1 MSIRKKVE
9 ARILKR
15 LLALV
20 NDRSQ
25 PNLNALNDVAKEVRI
40 LQLNMKAF
48 GYDLARKMTAALP
61 PPSDT
66 AAEVVGLASKGC
78 TQRDIESGWLAHWM
92 RALEVPVVYHRKIW
106 ELAYVLQ
113 ALFEA
118 RHLAPGQRGLGF
130 GCGAEPIPSYLAS
143 QGVFVTATDFSEE
156 QAAESGWIETNQ
168 HLGSAAKP
176 FMPHLVSRDVFE
188 QFVTIDTVDMNAIP
202 DRLQG
207 YDFCW
212 SICALEHLGSI
223 EHGLRFIERSLDT
236 LRPGGTAVHTME
248 FNVEPNGPTVD
259 NWLTVLFQPKHL
271 EALAER
277 LRSAGHTVLPFDFDM
292 GADVMDNF
300 IDLPP
305 WDHALAPSERSWL
318 GEPLHLKLSID
329 GFVSTSFGM
338 IVRKA
343 A

>member
-1 MSIRKKVE
+1 MSIRKKLE

-25 PNLNALNDVAKEVRI
+25 PNLNALNDIAKEVRI

-48 GYDLARKMTAALP
+48 GYDLARKMASALP
-61 PPSDT
+61 PPVDT
-66 AAEVVGLASKGC
+66 SADLIGLASKGC
-78 TQRDIESGWLAHWM
+78 TQRDIESAWLAHWM
-92 RALEVPVVYHRKIW
+92 RALEAPVIYHRKIW

-113 ALFEA
+113 ALFEGG
-118 RHLAPGQRGLGF
+118 HLTHGQRGLGF
-130 GCGAEPIPSYLAS
+130 GCGAEPIPSYLAA
-143 QGVFVTATDFSEE
+143 QGVFVTATDYSEE
-156 QAAESGWIETNQ
+156 RAAESGWIETNQ
-168 HLGSAAKP
+168 HLGSAATP
-176 FMPHLVSRDVFE
+176 FVPHLVSREVFE
-188 QFVTIDTVDMNAIP
+188 RFVTIETVDMNAIP
-202 DRLQG
+202 VGLRD

-223 EHGLRFIERSLDT
+223 DNGLRFIERSLDT

-248 FNVEPNGPTVD
+248 FNVEPDGPTTD
-259 NWLTVLFQPKHL
+259 HWPTVLFQRQHL
-271 EALAER
+271 ESLAER
-277 LRSAGHTVLPFDFDM
+277 LRIAGHTVIPFDFDV
-292 GADVMDNF
+292 GTDVMDSF

-305 WDHALAPSERSWL
+305 WNLGLTSKSENWL
-318 GEPLHLKLSID
+318 GEPRHLKLSID

>member
-25 PNLNALNDVAKEVRI
+25 PNLNALNDIVKEVRV

-61 PPSDT
+61 PPGDT
-66 AAEVVGLASKGC
+66 VAEVVGLPSKGC
-78 TQRDIESGWLAHWM
+78 TQRDIESTWLAHWM
-92 RALEVPVVYHRKIW
+92 GALQTPVIYHRKIW
-106 ELAYVLQ
+106 EFGYVLQ

-118 RHLAPGQRGLGF
+118 GHLEHGQRGLGF
-130 GCGAEPIPSYLAS
+130 GCGAEPIPSYLAA

-176 FMPHLVSRDVFE
+176 FFPHLVSREVFE
-188 QFVTIDTVDMNAIP
+188 QSVTIDTVDMNAIP
-202 DRLQG
+202 HRLQG

-223 EHGLRFIERSLDT
+223 DQGLLFIERSLDT
-236 LRPGGTAVHTME
+236 LRSGGTAVHTME
-248 FNVEPNGPTVD
+248 FNVEPTGPTMD
-259 NWLTVLFQPKHL
+259 NWVTVLFQRKHL
-271 EALAER
+271 EALAKR
-277 LRSAGHTVLPFDFDM
+277 LRDAGHTVAPFDFDV
-292 GADVMDNF
+292 GADVMDSF

-305 WDHALAPSERSWL
+305 WDHSLAPKDRSWL

-329 GFVSTSFGM
+329 GFVSTSFGV

-343 A
+343 